1 MVRRQRLTKSSNGA
15 RIASPVTSGRDR
27 SRSSARSRCRGRLPA
42 RFCIGCCARS
52 MMPAAIGTTN
62 LARMRMSGAADVR
75 QDLNADER
83 SCAAWIARFL
93 KARGVDRVFGLQ
105 GGHIQPIWDHVARQG
120 IRIIDVR
127 HEAAA
132 VHMAHAHSELT
143 GTLGVAMVTAGPGVT
158 NTVTALA
165 NASLARVPVLLIG
178 GCTSRPQAN
187 MGPLQDIPH
196 VDILRPVT
204 RVARTARVAEQ
215 VVRELD
221 EAVARALGDA
231 GEPGPVYI
239 EIPTDVLRTRVP
251 PQLVL
256 DEWIEPK
263 AARRLPP
270 DPVAVAEAVD
280 VFWSAKRPLVITGRG
295 AKQAGPA
302 LVRLLD
308 VTGALYLD
316 TQESRGLV
324 PADHP
329 STAAAVRAAAMTE
342 ADVVL
347 LIGRKL
353 DYQVGYGS
361 PAVFPNARF
370 IRIADNAGELV
381 DNRRGQPELL
391 ASPELA
397 LDAMVQ
403 AAGNRETRIDKAWAD
418 GLRRRHRDRMA
429 ASRSAKDRPMTG
441 TDGKIHPGA
450 IFDALAA
457 VVPADYIAIAD
468 GGDLL
473 SFARTG
479 MRAET
484 YMDAGAFGCLG
495 VGVPFA
501 IAAALA
507 LPGRPVVSV
516 NGDGAF
522 GINAMEI
529 DTAVRHGAKVV
540 FVVSNNAAWNIERL
554 DQEMNYGGRVVGT
567 TLRHSDY
574 AGLARALGAYG
585 ERVEKP
591 SDLQGAL
598 QRALQNAPAVI
609 DVVTSQSVLSSD
621 AQKGLGFVPD
631 YQALTTWDEAER
643 KRREAR

>member
-1 MVRRQRLTKSSNGA
+1 MT
-15 RIASPVTSGRDR
+15 
-27 SRSSARSRCRGRLPA
+27 
-42 RFCIGCCARS
+42 
-52 MMPAAIGTTN
+52 
-62 LARMRMSGAADVR
+62 

-93 KARGVDRVFGLQ
+93 KARGIDRIFGLQ

-120 IRIIDVR
+120 IRIVDVR
-127 HEAAA
+127 DEGAA
-132 VHMAHAHSELT
+132 VHMAQAHAELT
-143 GTLGVAMVTAGPGVT
+143 GGFGVAMVTAGPGVT
-158 NTVTALA
+158 NCVTAMA
-165 NASLARVPVLLIG
+165 NASLARAPVLLIG

-196 VDILRPVT
+196 VDLLQPVC
-204 RVARTARVAEQ
+204 RTARTLRVADQ
-215 VVRELD
+215 VIRELD
-221 EAVARALGDA
+221 EAVARAMGDA
-231 GEPGPVYI
+231 GEPGPAYV
-239 EIPTDVLRTRVP
+239 EIPTDVLRTSVP

-256 DEWIEPK
+256 DECMQAKPP
-263 AARRLPP
+263 RRLPP
-270 DPVAVAEAVD
+270 DPAAIAEAVD
-280 VFWSAKRPLVITGRG
+280 VFWNARRPLVITGRG
-295 AKQAGPA
+295 ARQCGAA
-302 LVRLLD
+302 LTRLLD
-308 VTGALYLD
+308 ATGALYLD

-324 PADHP
+324 PGDHP
-329 STAAAVRAAAMTE
+329 STAAAVRAAAMAE

-353 DYQVGYGS
+353 DYQVAYGS

-391 ASPELA
+391 ASPDLA
-397 LDAMVQ
+397 LAAMVD
-403 AAGNRETRIDKAWAD
+403 AAGNREAALDKVWTD
-418 GLRRRHRDRMA
+418 TMRRRHRERVA
-429 ASRSAKDRPMTG
+429 KAESAEKVTTG
-441 TDGKIHPGA
+441 DDGKVHPRA
-450 IFDALAA
+450 IFDAITVVAA
-457 VVPADYIAIAD
+457 ADYIGIAD

-479 MRAET
+479 LQATT
-484 YMDAGAFGCLG
+484 YMDSGAFGCLG
-495 VGVPFA
+495 VGVPYA
-501 IAAALA
+501 VAAALA
-507 LPGRPVVSV
+507 MPGRQVISV

-529 DTAVRHGAKVV
+529 DTAVRHGARAV

-574 AGLARALGAYG
+574 AAMARALGLHG

-591 SDLQGAL
+591 EDLVPAL
-598 QRALQNAPAVI
+598 QRALQNAPALV
-609 DVVTSQSVLSSD
+609 DVVTSQTVISSD

-631 YQALTTWDEAER
+631 FQALTAWDEAEQQRR
-643 KRREAR
+643 KPR

>member
-1 MVRRQRLTKSSNGA
+1 MTR
-15 RIASPVTSGRDR
+15 
-27 SRSSARSRCRGRLPA
+27 
-42 RFCIGCCARS
+42 
-52 MMPAAIGTTN
+52 PAAK
-62 LARMRMSGAADVR
+62 
-75 QDLNADER
+75 DLNADEL

-93 KARGVDRVFGLQ
+93 KARGIDRIFGLQ

-127 HEAAA
+127 DEGAA
-132 VHMAHAHSELT
+132 VHMAHAHAELT
-143 GTLGVAMVTAGPGVT
+143 GTFGVAMVTAGPGVT
-158 NTVTALA
+158 NTVTAMA
-165 NASLARVPVLLIG
+165 NASLARTPVLLIG

-204 RVARTARVAEQ
+204 RTSRTARVAEH

-221 EAVARALGDA
+221 EAVARAMGDA
-231 GEPGPVYI
+231 GEPGPVYL
-239 EIPTDVLRTRVP
+239 EIPTDVLRTHVP
-251 PQLVL
+251 QQLVL
-256 DEWIEPK
+256 GEWMQAKPP
-263 AARRLPP
+263 RLLPP
-270 DPVAVAEAVD
+270 DGGAIAEAVD

-295 AKQAGPA
+295 ARGAGAA

-308 VTGALYLD
+308 ATGALYLD

-324 PADHP
+324 PAEHP
-329 STAAAVRAAAMTE
+329 SSVAAVRAAAMSE

-370 IRIADNAGELV
+370 IRIADNPGELI

-391 ASPELA
+391 ASPDLV
-397 LDAMVQ
+397 LDAMVA
-403 AAGNRETRIDKAWAD
+403 AAGNREPALDKTWAEA
-418 GLRRRHRDRMA
+418 LRRRHRDRSKTA
-429 ASRSAKDRPMTG
+429 GNDKERLSIGA
-441 TDGKIHPGA
+441 DGKIHPRA
-450 IFDALAA
+450 IFDAIAA
-457 VVPADYIAIAD
+457 VADSEYIAVAD

-479 MRAET
+479 LQAKT

-507 LPGRPVVSV
+507 MPDRQVISV

-529 DTAVRHGAKVV
+529 DTAVRHGAKAV
-540 FVVSNNAAWNIERL
+540 FIISNNAAWNIERL
-554 DQEMNYGGRVVGT
+554 DQEMNYGGRVIGT

-574 AGLARALGAYG
+574 AAMARALGAYG
-585 ERVEKP
+585 ERVERP
-591 SDLQGAL
+591 EDLQGAL
-598 QRALQNAPAVI
+598 RRAIDHAPALV
-609 DVVTSQSVLSSD
+609 DVVTSQAVVSSD
-621 AQKGLGFVPD
+621 AQKGLGYVPD
-631 YQALTTWDEAER
+631 YQALTAWDDAER
-643 KRREAR
+643 KRREMW

>member
-1 MVRRQRLTKSSNGA
+1 MTE
-15 RIASPVTSGRDR
+15 
-27 SRSSARSRCRGRLPA
+27 PA
-42 RFCIGCCARS
+42 K
-52 MMPAAIGTTN
+52 T
-62 LARMRMSGAADVR
+62 
-75 QDLNADER
+75 QDLNQDEL

-93 KARGVDRVFGLQ
+93 KARGVDRIFGLQ
-105 GGHIQPIWDHVARQG
+105 GGHIQPIWDHIGRQG

-127 HEAAA
+127 DEGAA
-132 VHMAHAHSELT
+132 VHMAHAHAELT
-143 GTLGVAMVTAGPGVT
+143 GGFGVAMVTAGPGVT
-158 NTVTALA
+158 NTVTAMA
-165 NASLARVPVLLIG
+165 NASLARIPVLLIG

-204 RVARTARVAEQ
+204 RTARTARVAEQ
-215 VVRELD
+215 VIREFD
-221 EAVARALGDA
+221 EAVARAMGDA

-239 EIPTDVLRTRVP
+239 EIPTDVLRTHVP

-256 DEWIEPK
+256 DEWM
-263 AARRLPP
+263 AAKPPRLIPP
-270 DPVAVAEAVD
+270 DPAAIAEAVD
-280 VFWSAKRPLVITGRG
+280 VFWSARRPLVMTGRG
-295 AKQAGPA
+295 ARQAGRE

-308 VTGALYLD
+308 ATGALYLD

-329 STAAAVRAAAMTE
+329 SVVAGMRAAAMTD

-361 PAVFPNARF
+361 PAVFPHARF
-370 IRIADNAGELV
+370 IRLADTAGELI

-391 ASPELA
+391 ASPKLA
-397 LDAMVQ
+397 LAAMVE
-403 AAGNRETRIDKAWAD
+403 AAGNREPRLDHAWAD
-418 GLRRRHRDRMA
+418 DLRRRHRARVA
-429 ASRSAKDRPMTG
+429 AAGRATDKPATG
-441 TDGKIHPGA
+441 ADGKVHPRA
-450 IFDALAA
+450 IFDAIAA
-457 VVPADYIAIAD
+457 VADPDYIAIAD

-479 MRAET
+479 LQATT

-501 IAAALA
+501 IAASLA
-507 LPGRPVVSV
+507 MPERQVISV

-529 DTAVRHGAKVV
+529 DSAVRHGAKVV

-574 AGLARALGAYG
+574 AAMARALGAHG
-585 ERVEKP
+585 ERVERP
-591 SDLQGAL
+591 QELEAAL
-598 QRALQNAPAVI
+598 KRAIANAPALV
-609 DVVTSQSVLSSD
+609 DVVTSQTVVSSD

-631 YQALTTWDEAER
+631 FQALTTWDEAEQ
-643 KRREAR
+643 KRRR

>member
-1 MVRRQRLTKSSNGA
+1 MSK
-15 RIASPVTSGRDR
+15 
-27 SRSSARSRCRGRLPA
+27 PA
-42 RFCIGCCARS
+42 VQS
-52 MMPAAIGTTN
+52 
-62 LARMRMSGAADVR
+62 
-75 QDLNADER
+75 QDLNRDQQ

-93 KARGVDRVFGLQ
+93 KARGIDRIFGLQ

-127 HEAAA
+127 DEGAA
-132 VHMAHAHSELT
+132 VHMAHAHAELT
-143 GTLGVAMVTAGPGVT
+143 GQFGVAMVTAGPGVT
-158 NTVTALA
+158 NTVTAIA
-165 NASLARVPVLLIG
+165 NASLARIPVLLIG

-204 RVARTARVAEQ
+204 RTARTARVPDQ

-221 EAVARALGDA
+221 EAVARAMGDN
-231 GEPGPVYI
+231 GEPGPVYL
-239 EIPTDVLRTRVP
+239 EIPTDVLRTHVP

-256 DEWIEPK
+256 DEWINPK
-263 AARRLPP
+263 LPRAIPP
-270 DPVAVAEAVD
+270 DPAAVKEAVE
-280 VFWSAKRPLVITGRG
+280 VLWSAKRPIVITGRG
-295 AKQAGPA
+295 ARGASPA

-308 VTGALYLD
+308 ATGALYLD

-329 STAAAVRAAAMTE
+329 STAAAVRAAAMTD
-342 ADVVL
+342 ADVVM

-361 PAVFPNARF
+361 PAVFSNARF
-370 IRIADNAGELV
+370 IRISDSPGELI

-391 ASPELA
+391 ASAHLA
-397 LDAMVQ
+397 LEAMVT
-403 AAGNRETRIDKAWAD
+403 AAGNRESGIDKAWVD
-418 GLRRRHRDRMA
+418 GLRKRHRDRIVA
-429 ASRSAKDRPMTG
+429 AASAKDKPMTG
-441 TDGKIHPGA
+441 ADGKIHPRV
-450 IFDALAA
+450 IFDAVAA
-457 VVPADYIAIAD
+457 TAPPNYIAIAD

-479 MRAET
+479 LAANT

-501 IAAALA
+501 VAAALA
-507 LPGRPVVSV
+507 FPDRQVISV

-529 DTAVRHGAKVV
+529 DTAVRHGAKAV
-540 FVVSNNAAWNIERL
+540 FIVSNNAAWNIERL

-574 AGLARALGAYG
+574 AGLARSLGAHG

-591 SDLQGAL
+591 SELEGAL
-598 QRALQNAPAVI
+598 RRALKNAPALV
-609 DVVTSQSVLSSD
+609 DVVTSQSVLSTD

-631 YQALTTWDEAER
+631 FQALTAWDDAER
-643 KRREAR
+643 KRREPR

>member
-1 MVRRQRLTKSSNGA
+1 MT
-15 RIASPVTSGRDR
+15 
-27 SRSSARSRCRGRLPA
+27 
-42 RFCIGCCARS
+42 
-52 MMPAAIGTTN
+52 
-62 LARMRMSGAADVR
+62 
-75 QDLNADER
+75 QDLNADEQ

-93 KARGVDRVFGLQ
+93 KTRGIDRIFGLQ

-127 HEAAA
+127 DEGAA
-132 VHMAHAHSELT
+132 VHMAHAHAELT
-143 GTLGVAMVTAGPGVT
+143 GGFGVAMVTAGPGVT
-158 NTVTALA
+158 NTVTAMA
-165 NASLARVPVLLIG
+165 NASLARAPVLLIG

-204 RVARTARVAEQ
+204 RTSRTLRVAEQ

-221 EAVARALGDA
+221 EAVARAMGDA
-231 GEPGPVYI
+231 GEPGPAYV
-239 EIPTDVLRTRVP
+239 EIPTDVLRTTVP

-256 DEWIEPK
+256 DDWMQAK
-263 AARRLPP
+263 APRLLPP
-270 DPVAVAEAVD
+270 DPALIVEAVD
-280 VFWSAKRPLVITGRG
+280 VFWQAKRPLVITGRG
-295 AKQAGPA
+295 ARQAGA
-302 LVRLLD
+302 GLIRLLD
-308 VTGALYLD
+308 ATGALYLD

-329 STAAAVRAAAMTE
+329 STAAAVRAAAMSE

-361 PAVFPNARF
+361 PAVFPHARF
-370 IRIADNAGELV
+370 IRLADNPGELI

-391 ASPELA
+391 ASPQLA
-397 LDAMVQ
+397 LHALVE
-403 AAGNRETRIDKAWAD
+403 AAGNREPAIDKGWAD
-418 GLRRRHRDRMA
+418 GLRRRHRERMV
-429 ASRSAKDRPMTG
+429 SSATARDHPSTG
-441 TDGKIHPGA
+441 ADGKIHPRV
-450 IFDALAA
+450 IFDAVAA
-457 VVPADYIAIAD
+457 VADPDYVAIAD

-479 MRAET
+479 LQAST

-507 LPGRPVVSV
+507 MPGRQVISV

-529 DTAVRHGAKVV
+529 DTAVRHNAKVI
-540 FVVSNNAAWNIERL
+540 FIVSNNAAWNIERL

-574 AGLARALGAYG
+574 AAMARALGLHG

-591 SDLQGAL
+591 EDLQGAL
-598 QRALQNAPAVI
+598 ERAVKNAPALI
-609 DVVTSQSVLSSD
+609 DVVTSQTVISSD

-631 YQALTTWDEAER
+631 FQALTTWDEAEQRRR
-643 KRREAR
+643 KARSAN

>member
-1 MVRRQRLTKSSNGA
+1 MTR
-15 RIASPVTSGRDR
+15 
-27 SRSSARSRCRGRLPA
+27 
-42 RFCIGCCARS
+42 
-52 MMPAAIGTTN
+52 
-62 LARMRMSGAADVR
+62 
-75 QDLNADER
+75 DLNDDEF
-83 SCAAWIARFL
+83 SVAAWIARFL
-93 KARGVDRVFGLQ
+93 EARGIDRIFGLQ

-127 HEAAA
+127 DEGAA
-132 VHMAHAHSELT
+132 VHMAHADAELR
-143 GTLGVAMVTAGPGVT
+143 GNFGVAMVTAGPGVT
-158 NTVTALA
+158 NTVTAMA
-165 NASLARVPVLLIG
+165 NASLARAPVLLIG

-196 VDILRPVT
+196 VDLLRPVT
-204 RVARTARVAEQ
+204 RTARTARVPEQ
-215 VVRELD
+215 VIRELD

-239 EIPTDVLRTRVP
+239 EIPTDVLRAHVP
-251 PQLVL
+251 KQLVL
-256 DEWIEPK
+256 DEWMRTKPPRSI
-263 AARRLPP
+263 PP
-270 DPVAVAEAVD
+270 DPAAVEQAVAA
-280 VFWSAKRPLVITGRG
+280 FWGARRPLVLTGRG
-295 AKQAGPA
+295 ARGAGREI
-302 LVRLLD
+302 VRLLEA
-308 VTGALYLD
+308 TGALYLD

-329 STAAAVRAAAMTE
+329 AAVAAMRAAAMAE

-361 PAVFPNARF
+361 PAVFPHARF
-370 IRIADNAGELV
+370 IRLADNAGELI
-381 DNRRGQPELL
+381 DNRRGEPELL
-391 ASPELA
+391 ASPALA
-397 LDAMVQ
+397 LEAMVE
-403 AAGNRETRIDKAWAD
+403 AAGNREPALDKAWAE
-418 GLRRRHRDRMA
+418 GLRKRHRERIAKA
-429 ASRSAKDRPMTG
+429 AAEPGPATG
-441 TDGKIHPGA
+441 ADGKIHPRF
-450 IFDALAA
+450 IFDVIARLAD
-457 VVPADYIAIAD
+457 PDYVGIAD
-468 GGDLL
+468 GGDIL

-479 MRAET
+479 LQART

-501 IAAALA
+501 VAASLA
-507 LPGRPVVSV
+507 LPGRQVISV

-529 DTAVRHGAKVV
+529 DTAVRHGTTPV

-574 AGLARALGAYG
+574 AAMARAFGLHG

-591 SDLQGAL
+591 EELAPAL
-598 QRALQNAPAVI
+598 ARALKKAPALV
-609 DVVTSQSVLSSD
+609 DVVTSQTVQSSD

-631 YQALTTWDEAER
+631 YQALFAWDEAER
-643 KRREAR
+643 KRRG